1 MASASA
7 YLAEAFVTRK
17 QFKEKV
23 MKKMDNNN
31 EVADIKKLK
40 NSSSSSGGG
49 CFSPMKLIFKRVHPN
64 TTAAAPSSD
73 EPQQLRP
80 VEFSSS

>member
-7 YLAEAFVTRK
+7 YLAEAYVTRK

-31 EVADIKKLK
+31 EIADIKKLK
-40 NSSSSSGGG
+40 KSSSSSSSSGGG

-73 EPQQLRP
+73 EP
-80 VEFSSS
+80 

>member
-1 MASASA
+1 M
-7 YLAEAFVTRK
+7 E
-17 QFKEKV
+17 
-23 MKKMDNNN
+23 KMDNNK

-40 NSSSSSGGG
+40 NSSSSSSGGG

-73 EPQQLRP
+73 EP
-80 VEFSSS
+80 

>member
-7 YLAEAFVTRK
+7 YLAEAYVTRK

-31 EVADIKKLK
+31 EIADIKKLK
-40 NSSSSSGGG
+40 ISSSSSSSSSSGGG

-73 EPQQLRP
+73 EP
-80 VEFSSS
+80 